1 MANLE
6 TLDVS
11 VSAQAFPDEELRD
24 KVVVVIDVLRATST
38 MVTALMNGAKGVIPV
53 ADMGEASRISQSVD
67 SKNLLLC
74 GEKDGVKI
82 EGYDLG
88 NSPLEYEAD
97 VVKDKTLIF
106 NTTNGTKTIKK
117 AVGAKKLYIASFL
130 NLSAVVNTLK
140 NENSDIIL
148 ACAGWHGRL
157 ALEDMILAGNIVHR
171 LSGGTLVEDGRDAAK
186 VAFGLYEKYHD
197 DIPSVLGKSN
207 HAVRLQGITGE
218 SDIDYCSRVDVCEFL
233 PILHEGII
241 TIDYGKK
248 EK

>member
-11 VSAQAFPDEELRD
+11 VSAQAFPEEELRY

-88 NSPLEYEAD
+88 NSPLEYTAD
-97 VVKDKTLIF
+97 VVKGKTLIF

-140 NENSDIIL
+140 DESSDIIL

-171 LSGGTLVEDGRDAAK
+171 LSGGSLIEDGRDAAK